1 MQGLSRN
8 TTRMKAHRPNAHN
21 RRLVQ
26 RIVIL
31 PLLIMVAACVFLW
44 IRLPLP
50 AGAGREG
57 TARVGSISEPR
68 STPGVGSIADQSSTA
83 RQSSKTGLSG
93 SVLFTFID
101 VGQGDAILVSTS
113 DGHHM
118 LVDGGPRSAGPALAA
133 RLRELGIRHLDFL
146 VSTHPHEDHIGGLA
160 DVLHAVTV
168 GRVIDSGK
176 VHTSATYERY
186 LTIIDEKDIPFAL
199 GRANDRFRLGDA
211 GVQIL
216 WPTGALAEDLN
227 DVSVVLRVD
236 YGESS
241 ALLTGD
247 IGPGVEQYLVEHKA
261 LNRIVLLKVAH
272 HGSRRSTIPEFLR
285 QTRPRVAVIECAAG
299 NSYGHPHYETLAR
312 LILDQVL
319 TYRTDQHGEV
329 VVRLTSNP
337 QVWSAS
343 MERRGAD
350 YRASSSSTVFHFA
363 WCDRAQSIDPAR
375 VVVFSNRLQ
384 AEDAGYRPCKV
395 CQP

>member
-1 MQGLSRN
+1 MQGLSRS
-8 TTRMKAHRPNAHN
+8 TTRMKAHRPNTRN
-21 RRLVQ
+21 RTLVQ
-26 RIVIL
+26 RIAIL

-44 IRLPLP
+44 ISLPLP
-50 AGAGREG
+50 GGAGTEG
-57 TARVGSISEPR
+57 TASSGCIAGPIRTAGS
-68 STPGVGSIADQSSTA
+68 GSIADQSS
-83 RQSSKTGLSG
+83 KTDLSG
-93 SVLFTFID
+93 SVLFTFLD

-118 LVDGGPRSAGPALAA
+118 LVDGGPRSAGPSLAA
-133 RLRELGIRHLDFL
+133 RLRELGVKHLDVL

-160 DVLHAVTV
+160 DVLDAVTV

-211 GVQIL
+211 RVQIL
-216 WPTGALAEDLN
+216 WPAGALAEDPN

-247 IGPGVEQYLVEHKA
+247 IGPDVEQYLVEHKA
-261 LNRIVLLKVAH
+261 LSHIVLLKVAH
-272 HGSRRSTIPEFLR
+272 HGSRRSTTPEFLR
-285 QTRPRVAVIECAAG
+285 QTKPRLAVIECAAG
-299 NSYGHPHYETLAR
+299 NNYGHPHYETLAR
-312 LILDQVL
+312 LILNQVL

-329 VVRLTSNP
+329 AVRLTANP

-350 YRASSSSTVFHFA
+350 YRGSSSSTVFHFP
-363 WCDRAQSIDPAR
+363 WCDRAQNIDPAR
-375 VVVFSNRLQ
+375 VVVFSSRLQ

>member
-1 MQGLSRN
+1 MQGVSRS
-8 TTRMKAHRPNAHN
+8 TTHMKAHRPNARN
-21 RRLVQ
+21 RTLVQ
-26 RIVIL
+26 RIAIL

-44 IRLPLP
+44 ISLPLP
-50 AGAGREG
+50 GGAGTEG
-57 TARVGSISEPR
+57 TASSGSLAGP
-68 STPGVGSIADQSSTA
+68 GSIADQSS
-83 RQSSKTGLSG
+83 KTSLSG

-118 LVDGGPRSAGPALAA
+118 LVDGGPRSAGPGLAA
-133 RLRELGIRHLDFL
+133 RLRQLCVKHLDFL

-160 DVLHAVTV
+160 DVLGAVTV

-211 GVQIL
+211 RVQIL

-227 DVSVVLRVD
+227 DVSVALRVD

-247 IGPGVEQYLVEHKA
+247 IGPGVEQYLIEHKA
-261 LNRIVLLKVAH
+261 LSRIVLLKVAH
-272 HGSRRSTIPEFLR
+272 HGSRRSTTPEFLR
-285 QTRPRVAVIECAAG
+285 QTKPRLAVIECAAG

-312 LILDQVL
+312 LILNQVL

-329 VVRLTSNP
+329 SVRLTADP
-337 QVWSAS
+337 RAWSAS
-343 MERRGAD
+343 MEKRGAD
-350 YRASSSSTVFHFA
+350 YRASSSSSVFHFP

-375 VVVFSNRLQ
+375 VVVFSSRLH

>member
-68 STPGVGSIADQSSTA
+68 STAGVGSIADQSSTA

-176 VHTSATYERY
+176 VHT
-186 LTIIDEKDIPFAL
+186 
-199 GRANDRFRLGDA
+199 
-211 GVQIL
+211 
-216 WPTGALAEDLN
+216 
-227 DVSVVLRVD
+227 
-236 YGESS
+236 
-241 ALLTGD
+241 
-247 IGPGVEQYLVEHKA
+247 
-261 LNRIVLLKVAH
+261 
-272 HGSRRSTIPEFLR
+272 
-285 QTRPRVAVIECAAG
+285 
-299 NSYGHPHYETLAR
+299 
-312 LILDQVL
+312 
-319 TYRTDQHGEV
+319 
-329 VVRLTSNP
+329 
-337 QVWSAS
+337 
-343 MERRGAD
+343 
-350 YRASSSSTVFHFA
+350 
-363 WCDRAQSIDPAR
+363 
-375 VVVFSNRLQ
+375 
-384 AEDAGYRPCKV
+384 
-395 CQP
+395 